1 MHEGERVVGA
11 RMMNGDIG
19 VERVCGEDVDIY
31 VGIGEFLPRVG
42 CVDTSTRCWRV
53 SSGKIFAF

>member
-1 MHEGERVVGA
+1 
-11 RMMNGDIG
+11 MMNGDIG